1 MKEQGQA
8 PCPKTLLRGQETWPD
23 RAHSLTQARMGLGW
37 LPQAS
42 VSSQRGSQLPQI
54 SRKLPS
60 GLTQHNKIPQV
71 PIMPLLQKSVNE
83 WQFWSLPR
91 ASGSEGLRQQKAV
104 PTQHLCPNTGPE
116 LGAQMVAVSPAHGT
130 PSSSGSP
137 GFSQGGIRRGLDT
150 NHINWIDRESCSPTK
165 L

>member
-1 MKEQGQA
+1 MPQNTSQGPGNTSRSSPQPYTGQDGPGVA
-8 PCPKTLLRGQETWPD
+8 PTT
-23 RAHSLTQARMGLGW
+23 S
-37 LPQAS
+37 AS
-42 VSSQRGSQLPQI
+42 SQLPQI
-54 SRKLPS
+54 SRKLPP
-60 GLTQHNKIPQV
+60 GLTQHNKTPQV
-71 PIMPLLQKSVNE
+71 PIMPLLLKSANE

-104 PTQHLCPNTGPE
+104 PTRHLCPLCPDTGSEP
-116 LGAQMVAVSPAHGT
+116 GAQMVIVSPAHGA